1 MAARSNFASGL
12 LASCR
17 PTAYCRADMKNA
29 LVTGA
34 SGFLGGHLVAAL
46 GRAGVP
52 VRALVRPTSN
62 TRGLG
67 GVETVAGDMSD
78 PESLARACQG
88 RQVVFHVAAKVP
100 DWGPRREFFRV
111 NADGTAALVAACQAA
126 GVERLVLVSSL
137 TVLGLPRTG
146 AEVDEDSPY
155 DPSPRDAYT
164 ASKIQAEKIVREAH
178 SRHGLSTMVV
188 RPGAI
193 WGPGDSHIAPR
204 MAALLHR
211 GRALYISGSRNVVAL
226 SHVDNLVAGLL
237 LAAESAVSGVYHLTD
252 GQVVTARELI
262 DSLASILTAPKPRF
276 SIPFGL
282 VYAAACLMEGLARLL
297 RRPTPPLLTR
307 YGVRLVASHC
317 LYNNRKAERDLG
329 YRPQV
334 GWREGLAALAPELQS
349 QFPIVS
355 NARTRHD

>member
-1 MAARSNFASGL
+1 
-12 LASCR
+12 
-17 PTAYCRADMKNA
+17 MKNA

-46 GRAGVP
+46 CRAGVP

-62 TRGLG
+62 LHRLG

-78 PESLARACQG
+78 PDSLVRACQG

-100 DWGPRREFFRV
+100 DWGPRQEFFRV

-126 GVERLVLVSSL
+126 GVERLVMVSSL
-137 TVLGLPRTG
+137 TVLGLPRCG
-146 AEVDEDSPY
+146 AQVDEDTPY
-155 DPSPRDAYT
+155 DPCPRDAYT
-164 ASKIQAEKIVREAH
+164 ASKIVAERIVLGAH
-178 SRHGLSTMVV
+178 GGRGLSTVVV

-193 WGPGDSHIAPR
+193 WGPGDVHIAPR
-204 MAALLHR
+204 MAALLR
-211 GRALYISGSRNVVAL
+211 MGRALYIDGSHNVVAL
-226 SHVDNLVAGLL
+226 SHVDNLVEGLM
-237 LAAESAVSGVYHLTD
+237 LAAESGLPGVYHLTD
-252 GQVVTARELI
+252 GQRVTARELI
-262 DSLASILTAPKPRF
+262 DGLAALLGTPKPHL
-276 SIPFGL
+276 SIPFAM
-282 VYAAACLMEGLARLL
+282 VYAAACVMEDSARLL
-297 RRPTPPLLTR
+297 HRPTPPLLTR

-329 YRPQV
+329 YRPRV